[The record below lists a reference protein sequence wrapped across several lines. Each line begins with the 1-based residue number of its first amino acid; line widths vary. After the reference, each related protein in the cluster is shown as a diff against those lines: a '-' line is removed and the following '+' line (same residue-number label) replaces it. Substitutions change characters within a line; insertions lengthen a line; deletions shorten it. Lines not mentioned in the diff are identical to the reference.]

1 MSHDVEPLETGVWLV
16 QLRNLAMRRSRGEVE
31 LAASLRRAFHL
42 AQLAPRPLHHLVGCP
57 LPESEFER
65 LLESET
71 LLPAALG
78 LLGNGFNYTV
88 SPMDG
93 AGETEAEVWFSNE
106 CHGASASGS
115 SAAAALF
122 TAWLDCLLAL
132 DPIVGFG
139 ATPPNPPIR
148 RKCLSER
155 RPRLTEH

>member
-78 LLGNGFNYTV
+78 LLGNGFN
-88 SPMDG
+88 
-93 AGETEAEVWFSNE
+93 
-106 CHGASASGS
+106 
-115 SAAAALF
+115 
-122 TAWLDCLLAL
+122 
-132 DPIVGFG
+132 
-139 ATPPNPPIR
+139 
-148 RKCLSER
+148 
-155 RPRLTEH
+155 